1 MEPRASGG
9 GEDGEGEGDGGGGEI
24 SHMCESKGHRPLR
37 AAAQKRKKKTTMKQ
51 GRIHGNPVADGWA
64 RAVMQKPLG
73 IQKCDGRT
81 DRPTNRPT
89 N

>member
-37 AAAQKRKKKTTMKQ
+37 AAAQKRKKKNNNETRPDTRQ
-51 GRIHGNPVADGWA
+51 SSRGRLGKSSNAKTA
-64 RAVMQKPLG
+64 RNSKM
-73 IQKCDGRT
+73 
-81 DRPTNRPT
+81 
-89 N
+89 

>member
-1 MEPRASGG
+1 MEKEKEMEEEEKSPICVRAKVIGPF
-9 GEDGEGEGDGGGGEI
+9 EPLPK
-24 SHMCESKGHRPLR
+24 KG
-37 AAAQKRKKKTTMKQ
+37 KKKTTMKQ
-51 GRIHGNPVADGWA
+51 GRIHNNPVADGWA